1 MKRYIVKLSQEERTK
16 LESLISK
23 GSGAAKRLTHARIL
37 LKADS
42 GEWGEGWTDEK
53 TAQALNVSVAT
64 VEQVRQRLVEGG
76 VEAALNRK
84 KHSRTRSRKL
94 DGDGEARLVTLACSE
109 APDGRSR
116 WTLQLLADRMVEL
129 AYVDSLSD
137 ESVRRTLKKTK

>member
-1 MKRYIVKLSQEERTK
+1 M
-16 LESLISK
+16 
-23 GSGAAKRLTHARIL
+23 HARIL

-76 VEAALNRK
+76 VEAALSRK

-137 ESVRRTLKKTK
+137 ETVRRTLKKTR

>member
-1 MKRYIVKLSQEERTK
+1 MKRYIVKLSQEERKK
-16 LESLISK
+16 LEGLISK
-23 GSGAAKRLTHARIL
+23 GKGSARRLMHARIL

-76 VEAALNRK
+76 VEAALSRK

-137 ESVRRTLKKTK
+137 ETVRRTLKKTR

>member
-1 MKRYIVKLSQEERTK
+1 MKRYIVKLSQEEREK
-16 LESLISK
+16 LEDLISK
-23 GSGAAKRLTHARIL
+23 GSGVAKRMTHARIL

-42 GEWGEGWTDEK
+42 GECGESWTDEK

-76 VEAALNRK
+76 VEVALNRK

-94 DGDGEARLVTLACSE
+94 DGDGEARLVTLACSK

-137 ESVRRTLKKTK
+137 ETVRRTLKKTR